1 MADKFTSCVLP
12 QDATPDEINKGMLD
26 LLKKAN
32 QVHTDLTE
40 SATAQTEALA
50 TVDKTLTDKIDG
62 LDFTALKDVNGY
74 QKLPS
79 GLIMQWGVYSG
90 VLVHGTSYTVTFPIS
105 FPTACLT
112 VLPSVFQN
120 SLISTTTSLGF
131 FKVMTKQKTDFTGQ
145 WGWTAGGSAQTDFN
159 YLAIGY

>member
-79 GLIMQWGVYSG
+79 GLIIQWGKF
-90 VLVHGTSYTVTFPIS
+90 TSADTVTTTVTFPIE
-105 FPTACLT
+105 FPTACVSVGGLQMGVGGADGYKNGFVLT
-112 VLPSVFQN
+112 VAPTKTSCSIKNFSN
-120 SLISTTTSLGF
+120 S
-131 FKVMTKQKTDFTGQ
+131 
-145 WGWTAGGSAQTDFN
+145 TADYYWQ
-159 YLAIGY
+159 AIGY